1 MFVGSGRATKFANR
15 LVKRVELTVEAIGT
29 YSNRGDLCKKYA
41 ELCKRIN
48 ESRSRAPLLRQNGP
62 KPRSKRFLNPQD
74 ITDLVHR
81 YQAGETT
88 QRIGDRYGISKTRV
102 ANVLREQGVAI
113 RRQGLNDE
121 QVSEAAALYAAGS
134 SLAWLGARYDVSHTT
149 VATALRRHGF
159 PLRRRRGWI

>member
-1 MFVGSGRATKFANR
+1 VFDCGGAVRTTTVVKAVFNGSDHAARLTYR
-15 LVKRVELTVEAIGT
+15 LVKRVEAIGT

-102 ANVLREQGVAI
+102 ANVLREQASQSAD
-113 RRQGLNDE
+113 R
-121 QVSEAAALYAAGS
+121 A
-134 SLAWLGARYDVSHTT
+134 
-149 VATALRRHGF
+149 
-159 PLRRRRGWI
+159 